1 MRAQGQGPDLQLRPQ
16 VDAPDLGVRMLA
28 ALQEVF
34 QGGASSAIVI
44 GTDVPDLD
52 EHIMMSAFSALEVHQ
67 VVFGPAEDGGY
78 YLLGIR
84 QPFDA
89 LFEGIP
95 WSMPDVLQ
103 CSLVAAAGAGLS
115 VAPLCT
121 LPTLA
126 DIDTADDLRRW
137 LAMRHTALAAM
148 PGSHSVEAGENRDS
162 LAELAVEVLEEAN
175 VLQQALA
182 ENGYTL

>member
-1 MRAQGQGPDLQLRPQ
+1 
-16 VDAPDLGVRMLA
+16 MLA

-44 GTDVPDLD
+44 GTDVPDLN

-84 QPFDA
+84 QPYAA

-95 WSMPDVLQ
+95 WSSPDVLQ
-103 CSLVAAAGAGLS
+103 CSLVVAAGAGLR

-137 LAMRHTALAAM
+137 LAMRRTASTSS
-148 PGSHSVEAGENRDS
+148 SHRVEAGENRDS
-162 LAELAVEVLEEAN
+162 LVDLAAEVLDEAN

>member
-1 MRAQGQGPDLQLRPQ
+1 MRALGQGPDLQLRPQ
-16 VDAPDLGVRMLA
+16 VNEPDLGARMLA

-34 QGGASSAIVI
+34 RTGASSAIVI

-84 QPFDA
+84 QPYAA

-95 WSMPDVLQ
+95 WSTPDVLQ
-103 CSLVAAAGAGLS
+103 CSLAAAAGAGLS
-115 VAPLCT
+115 VTPLCT

-126 DIDTADDLRRW
+126 DIDTANDLRRW
-137 LAMRHTALAAM
+137 LAIRRTALAATS
-148 PGSHSVEAGENRDS
+148 GSHSVEAGKHRDS
-162 LAELAVEVLEEAN
+162 LADFAADVLEEAN